1 MPAATHAL
9 TVWCS
14 RMVLHRSSR
23 MVEPGRMMGPPGIG
37 SGPSCLDVMRAIGS
51 PFRIVAADIQGTCSI
66 LRHGADNK
74 ARSRSSLIEA
84 SRLCGGSDCIS
95 ALLTAAGHWHSPFT
109 MSEKEIIDLL
119 RSIRVEVADLKVRI
133 ASMELHLNRQDQQGE
148 EVLAAFRRLSFRLDA
163 LDFEDDAHDEDGL
176 LQN

>member
-1 MPAATHAL
+1 
-9 TVWCS
+9 
-14 RMVLHRSSR
+14 
-23 MVEPGRMMGPPGIG
+23 
-37 SGPSCLDVMRAIGS
+37 
-51 PFRIVAADIQGTCSI
+51 
-66 LRHGADNK
+66 
-74 ARSRSSLIEA
+74 
-84 SRLCGGSDCIS
+84 
-95 ALLTAAGHWHSPFT
+95 